1 LSVVVGSVGCM
12 LIAESDVDEVVV
24 SDDFATLQEI
34 LAFEPGPTVIAF
46 LNAID
51 PAELDDAG
59 QVSFMEL
66 WERQL
71 SWMAERAVTATAVVC
86 GPTPAAGADDWN
98 TDLVAAA
105 LGMTT
110 GGARKRVAVT
120 RAITEQLPACRAA
133 LAAGD
138 MSYYHACVVVEAIDG
153 LDADA
158 VVQVDA
164 LVAAKVPGQAWVA
177 FRRCLRAAVLR
188 AAPDLAMATHDQ
200 AARTRD
206 VTRDWLPDG
215 MGSLYARLTAVETDT
230 VWSGLAATAKKLQA
244 AAKTGG
250 QPDAGIDA
258 YRADALVSWANTALA
273 IDEPPTRHGRR
284 SQVQFIT
291 DLPSLL
297 GLADN
302 PGELVGYGPIAASI
316 IRQHAVDADW
326 RRLVVDP
333 VTDTCSTTEM
343 WSTGRHKNSPTS
355 SSPATADAGSPAV
368 ADKPPAAT
376 STTTS
381 PPLWVRPRRRTAAA
395 CAGDT
400 TGSKPSAAGKSNYA
414 TTAPANGPHPT
425 AESSTST
432 HRPNSNS
439 GVHRESNPTEE
450 TSEVVV
456 IRRGTAVTAPPM
468 SRVRGCD
475 P

>member
-1 LSVVVGSVGCM
+1 VVVGSVGCM

-326 RRLVVDP
+326 RRLVVDTVTGYLLDHGNVVYRPPQELADFIVARDRRCRFPGCCRQATRCDIDHNIPAP
-333 VTDTCSTTEM
+333 VGST
-343 WSTGRHKNSPTS
+343 SAKNCCCVCRRHHRLKTFGGWKVQLR
-355 SSPATADAGSPAV
+355 DDGSCQ
-368 ADKPPAAT
+368 
-376 STTTS
+376 
-381 PPLWVRPRRRTAAA
+381 W
-395 CAGDT
+395 
-400 TGSKPSAAGKSNYA
+400 
-414 TTAPANGPHPT
+414 TAPNGRKFH
-425 AESSTST
+425 
-432 HRPNSNS
+432 
-439 GVHRESNPTEE
+439 VD
-450 TSEVVV
+450 
-456 IRRGTAVTAPPM
+456 PP
-468 SRVRGCD
+468 
-475 P
+475 PQLE